1 MIYLDYSATTPC
13 APQVLTAMAP
23 YYRERFGN
31 PSSSHA
37 YGREARAAVEK
48 ARGQL
53 AEFVGCGP
61 GEIVFT
67 SGATES
73 NNLIFLSLLLDAKEK
88 RRKIAVSAIEHK
100 SVLLPAKNLGQ
111 RGFDLTLL
119 PVTSKGIVDIAAA
132 RELITEDTAL
142 VSVHTANNEIGTIQP
157 IKELAEI
164 AHRVGAKFH
173 TDAAQALGKMPF
185 NLQHVDCDLASF
197 SSHKIYG
204 PKGIGALYIRGG
216 SSKWPW
222 DYPLYG
228 GGQEAGIR
236 PGTLNVPAIVGFGE
250 ASNIMSLNLGH
261 FLSKISNY
269 TQTFEK
275 LLAAQNCLFLIHCQE
290 SPRICG
296 LSSIYLNAPKA
307 ELILEHLTGIAVSK
321 ASACNS
327 SSLEKSHVIQA
338 INSDYSLS
346 DKTIRVS
353 FGLETDESN
362 VTELVNEL
370 MMAVQ
375 IINKRVPV
383 DER

>member
-13 APQVLTAMAP
+13 APQVLAAMAP
-23 YYRERFGN
+23 YFRDRFGN

-37 YGREARAAVEK
+37 FGREAKAAVEK
-48 ARGQL
+48 ARLQL

-100 SVLLPAKNLGQ
+100 SVLLPAKNLGT

-119 PVTSKGIVDIAAA
+119 PVTSNGIVDINIA
-132 RELITEDTAL
+132 RKLITEDTAL

-157 IKELAEI
+157 VKELAEI

-185 NLQHVDCDLASF
+185 DAQRLDCDLASF

-216 SSKWPW
+216 SRKWPW

-228 GGQEAGIR
+228 GGQESGIR
-236 PGTLNVPAIVGFGE
+236 PGTHNVPAIVGFGE
-250 ASNIMSLNLGH
+250 ACDIMSLNCSH
-261 FLSKISNY
+261 FLRKLSSL
-269 TQTFEK
+269 TQAFEK
-275 LLAAQNCLFLIHCQE
+275 LLSAQHSPFLIHCQE
-290 SPRICG
+290 SPRIGG
-296 LSSIYLNAPKA
+296 LSSIYLNSPKA
-307 ELILEHLTGIAVSK
+307 ELILEHLSGVAISK

-353 FGLETDESN
+353 FGLETDDSN
-362 VTELVNEL
+362 VADLFNDL
-370 MMAVQ
+370 MNSVQ
-375 IINKRVPV
+375 VIHK
-383 DER
+383 

>member
-13 APQVLTAMAP
+13 APQVLAAMAP
-23 YYRERFGN
+23 YFRDRFGN

-37 YGREARAAVEK
+37 FGREAKAAVEK
-48 ARGQL
+48 ARLQL

-100 SVLLPAKNLGQ
+100 SVLLPAKNLGT

-119 PVTSKGIVDIAAA
+119 PVTSNGIVDINIA
-132 RELITEDTAL
+132 RKLITEDTAL

-157 IKELAEI
+157 VKELAEI

-185 NLQHVDCDLASF
+185 DAQQLDCDLASF

-216 SSKWPW
+216 SRKWPW

-228 GGQEAGIR
+228 GGQESGIR
-236 PGTLNVPAIVGFGE
+236 PGTYNVPAIVGFGE
-250 ASNIMSLNLGH
+250 AAVLIRQQENDYLSKLQMVTSLCSNIIQSSYPKARIIG
-261 FLSKISNY
+261 
-269 TQTFEK
+269 EGERK
-275 LLAAQNCLFLIHCQE
+275 LFGILCFLIPYIQADAL
-290 SPRICG
+290 STSS
-296 LSSIYLNAPKA
+296 SSIC
-307 ELILEHLTGIAVSK
+307 VSHG
-321 ASACNS
+321 SACNS
-327 SSLEKSHVIQA
+327 GTLGISHVIQNLGLTEQEA
-338 INSDYSLS
+338 VSTFRVSLS
-346 DKTIRVS
+346 ADT
-353 FGLETDESN
+353 
-362 VTELVNEL
+362 TEDDLIMLQKEL
-370 MMAVQ
+370 SHY
-375 IINKRVPV
+375 V
-383 DER
+383 DEGMGTI